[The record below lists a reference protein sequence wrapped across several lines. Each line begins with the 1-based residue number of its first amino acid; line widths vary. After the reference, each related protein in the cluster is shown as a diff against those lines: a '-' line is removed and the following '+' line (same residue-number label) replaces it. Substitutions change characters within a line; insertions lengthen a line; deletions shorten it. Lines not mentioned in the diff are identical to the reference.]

1 MVAGQAGALAAQCDA
16 GGRLAELSVPEAL
29 QSSSL
34 ARMSPTSLCAR
45 SAIGENF
52 DIHGEPF
59 PDPRPCGGGPSMS
72 MHGIDHPVDPH
83 RDSYCRPRNA
93 T

>member
-45 SAIGENF
+45 SAIGE
-52 DIHGEPF
+52 ILTSTVSLSQT
-59 PDPRPCGGGPSMS
+59 PDPVGVAHPCRCM
-72 MHGIDHPVDPH
+72 
-83 RDSYCRPRNA
+83 A
-93 T
+93 